1 VAKDNQ
7 WITVQ
12 EAARRLGVK
21 EDAIRKRM
29 QRGTLKHEKD
39 PTDGRVY
46 VYLDTTQDG
55 SQDTSQDTAE
65 DASYDALVETLSD
78 QVSYLKA
85 VIQTR
90 DRELEAR
97 TEELRR
103 KDHIIAALTE
113 RIPELEPASETRKAP
128 ERAGETSDTAEPR
141 STTEEQ
147 QEPTS
152 QAQASPQEEQRSWWR
167 RMFGG

>member
-1 VAKDNQ
+1 MATDDR

-46 VYLDTTQDG
+46 VFLDTTQDG
-55 SQDTSQDTAE
+55 SQDTAQDTSE
-65 DASYDALVETLSD
+65 DASYDALVETLRD
-78 QVSYLKA
+78 HVSYLKA

-90 DRELEAR
+90 DHELEAR

-113 RIPELEPASETRKAP
+113 RIPELEAP
-128 ERAGETSDTAEPR
+128 ESAAHAPDTAEPQ
-141 STTEEQ
+141 SATEEQ

-152 QAQASPQEEQRSWWR
+152 PRSWWR
-167 RMFGG
+167 RVFGT

>member
-7 WITVQ
+7 WFTVQ

-39 PTDGRVY
+39 PKDGRVY

-65 DASYDALVETLSD
+65 DASYDALVEVLHD

-90 DRELEAR
+90 DRELESR

-113 RIPELEPASETRKAP
+113 RIPELEPASEPREP
-128 ERAGETSDTAEPR
+128 PAEPGEDLG
-141 STTEEQ
+141 STGPT
-147 QEPTS
+147 QE
-152 QAQASPQEEQRSWWR
+152 QEEPSSRERSWWR

>member
-1 VAKDNQ
+1 M
-7 WITVQ
+7 TVQ

-21 EDAIRKRM
+21 EDAIRKRL

-39 PTDGRVY
+39 PKDGRVY
-46 VYLDTTQDG
+46 VHLDASQDG
-55 SQDTSQDTAE
+55 SQDASQDTAE
-65 DASYDALVETLSD
+65 DASYDALVETLRD

-90 DRELEAR
+90 DHELEAR

-113 RIPELEPASETRKAP
+113 RIPELEAPASP
-128 ERAGETSDTAEPR
+128 EPR
-141 STTEEQ
+141 ESPEEPAKG
-147 QEPTS
+147 EDRGE
-152 QAQASPQEEQRSWWR
+152 AERRSWWR
-167 RMFGG
+167 RWFGFQ

>member
-1 VAKDNQ
+1 MAKDDQ

-29 QRGTLKHEKD
+29 QRGTLEHEKD
-39 PTDGRVY
+39 PEDGRVY
-46 VYLDTTQDG
+46 VFLDATQDG
-55 SQDTSQDTAE
+55 SQDTAQDTSE
-65 DASYDALVETLSD
+65 DASYDALVETLRD

-90 DRELEAR
+90 DHELEAR

-113 RIPELEPASETRKAP
+113 RIPELEPPRESREFPESASETP
-128 ERAGETSDTAEPR
+128 EDPDTAEPR
-141 STTEEQ
+141 STTEE
-147 QEPTS
+147 
-152 QAQASPQEEQRSWWR
+152 PQEQTSRPWWR
-167 RMFGG
+167 RMFGS

>member
-1 VAKDNQ
+1 MAKDNQ

-46 VYLDTTQDG
+46 VHLDETQDG
-55 SQDTSQDTAE
+55 SQDTAQDTSE
-65 DASYDALVETLSD
+65 DASYDALVETLHD

-113 RIPELEPASETRKAP
+113 RIPELEAPREPRESPESAGETP
-128 ERAGETSDTAEPR
+128 ETSDTAEPR
-141 STTEEQ
+141 SATEEQ
-147 QEPTS
+147 QE
-152 QAQASPQEEQRSWWR
+152 QASQRSWWR
-167 RMFGG
+167 RMFGS

>member
-1 VAKDNQ
+1 VAKDDQ

-39 PTDGRVY
+39 PKDGRVY
-46 VYLDTTQDG
+46 VYLDATQDG
-55 SQDTSQDTAE
+55 SQDASQDTAE

-113 RIPELEPASETRKAP
+113 RIPELEPASERRESP
-128 ERAGETSDTAEPR
+128 ESAARVSDTVVAEPR
-141 STTEEQ
+141 SATEEQ

-152 QAQASPQEEQRSWWR
+152 RPQEEQRSWWR
-167 RMFGG
+167 RVFGG

>member
-1 VAKDNQ
+1 
-7 WITVQ
+7 VQ

-113 RIPELEPASETRKAP
+113 RIPELEPASEKRKSP
-128 ERAGETSDTAEPR
+128 ESTARTSDTAESR
-141 STTEEQ
+141 SAPEEQ
-147 QEPTS
+147 QKQTS
-152 QAQASPQEEQRSWWR
+152 HSQEERRSWWR
-167 RMFGG
+167 RFFGIE

>member
-1 VAKDNQ
+1 MAKDNQ
-7 WITVQ
+7 WFTVQ

-21 EDAIRKRM
+21 EDAIRKRL

-39 PTDGRVY
+39 PNDGRVY

-65 DASYDALVETLSD
+65 DASYDALVEVLYD

-90 DRELEAR
+90 DHELEAR

-113 RIPELEPASETRKAP
+113 RIPELEAPASEA
-128 ERAGETSDTAEPR
+128 AEPR
-141 STTEEQ
+141 GSPETASEGPGGVEDRGEE
-147 QEPTS
+147 E
-152 QAQASPQEEQRSWWR
+152 RSWWR
-167 RMFGG
+167 RLFGS